1 MDLKPVLSD
10 GNALSVMRA
19 TVYTCSFIEMQRA
32 SFVTFFSA
40 TVHLGSTDRVQGERR
55 DLKLCCYC
63 FTCFCTIR
71 ATMTPLLSRDKMTP
85 GNPMFFH
92 VDFLACLKSV
102 FPHTPEKCKKC
113 YVICSKFKLVFPRH
127 RLLTLP
133 AIAYA
138 EVNRTLYKDHGG
150 YANHITVVEFSLFQ
164 SSII

>member
-1 MDLKPVLSD
+1 
-10 GNALSVMRA
+10 
-19 TVYTCSFIEMQRA
+19 
-32 SFVTFFSA
+32 
-40 TVHLGSTDRVQGERR
+40 
-55 DLKLCCYC
+55 
-63 FTCFCTIR
+63 
-71 ATMTPLLSRDKMTP
+71 MTPLLSRDKMTR

-150 YANHITVVEFSLFQ
+150 YANHITVVEFS
-164 SSII
+164 SSNPRSYEGLLSICNVFFRPIGTYLRFLEIK